1 MAGRLLSLLAE
12 GPGLIVSLPRNDVEL
27 ARAAAAG
34 GAGALKVHINVHHEA
49 SGTHFGSLDEERGRL
64 EEILAL
70 GLPTGIVPGAGD
82 RLPIREEMEALAG
95 MGVDFFDLYVRDT
108 PAWLVGFSGMTRAIA
123 ISSPAQAEML
133 PELKALGFQMIEAA
147 IIPHQGYGRPL
158 CVDDLVG
165 YRRVRA
171 ATDLPII
178 VPSQRAL
185 APRDASLLVGEIGMN
200 AIMIGAV
207 VTGREAGSLRAATER
222 FAEEMARR

>member
-1 MAGRLLSLLAE
+1 MGGRLLSLLAE
-12 GPGLIVSLPRNDVEL
+12 APRLIVSLPANDPAL
-27 ARAAAAG
+27 AKAAAAG
-34 GAGALKVHINVHHEA
+34 GADALKVHINLHHEA
-49 SGTHFGSLDEERGRL
+49 SGSRFGSLQEERGRL

-82 RLPIREEMEALAG
+82 RLPTPEEMEALAG
-95 MGVDFFDLYVRDT
+95 MGMDFFDLYVHDT
-108 PAWLVGFSGMTRAIA
+108 PAWLVGLSGMTRAIA

-133 PELKALGFQMIEAA
+133 PELKALGFEMLEAA

-158 CVDDLVG
+158 CVEDLIG

-185 APRDASLLVGEIGMN
+185 APRDLPMLVGEIGVK

-207 VTGREAGSLRAATER
+207 VTGRGPETLRAATER
-222 FAEEMARR
+222 FAEAMSRR